1 MKTIPKFSLLI
12 LAALFL
18 SACGGGT
25 DTTPTAGASIS
36 EAYTAAVLT
45 LTAQASPATTT
56 ATIFPTAICTPTLWT
71 SPTAIPGTPTEQ
83 NASYSYSTANGCYN
97 AAYVS
102 DVSIP
107 DGTVLAP
114 GESYTK
120 TWKLQNTG
128 SCAWDEDFVL
138 AFETG
143 IEIDGEDTTIDES
156 VAAGVTDSISV
167 TLLAPETEGSY
178 TGYWRMTTASGEAFG
193 QSVFVLIVVSE
204 DAATITPTPTLTYT
218 PTATSEELVATDTP
232 TFRLVPSET
241 PTDTPIPTTE
251 ESLESTDH
259 VTSTPETETYKE
271 VKGEVQ

>member
-1 MKTIPKFSLLI
+1 MKTIPKFSFLI

-18 SACGGGT
+18 STCGGGT

-56 ATIFPTAICTPTLWT
+56 ATIFPTATCTPTLWA

-143 IEIDGEDTTIDES
+143 IEMDGEDTTIDES

-178 TGYWRMTTASGEAFG
+178 TGYWPYDHRQRRGLRAVCICPDRGIRRCS
-193 QSVFVLIVVSE
+193 
-204 DAATITPTPTLTYT
+204 YNH
-218 PTATSEELVATDTP
+218 TD
-232 TFRLVPSET
+232 S
-241 PTDTPIPTTE
+241 DTHLYAHGNLRRTGR
-251 ESLESTDH
+251 H
-259 VTSTPETETYKE
+259 
-271 VKGEVQ
+271 